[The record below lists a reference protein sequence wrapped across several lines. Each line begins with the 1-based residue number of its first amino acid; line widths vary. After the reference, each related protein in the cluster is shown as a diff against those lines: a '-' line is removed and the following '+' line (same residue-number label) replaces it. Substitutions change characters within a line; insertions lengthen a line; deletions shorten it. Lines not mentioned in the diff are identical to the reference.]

1 MKGVIAAILFYA
13 FLFSASYLNDFYNDI
28 KRELNEKEDDEYLSK
43 LHTRTFY
50 CSVSKD
56 SLLRNFQKYNN
67 RVSPTITFSNRV
79 HTWDSI
85 SYGIHDVPLDI
96 KNRYIAV
103 KFIKTFPNAAFQ
115 VQFFS
120 HYNQFSEGYKME
132 LPNLYSKLDS
142 ILVSRHLI
150 KP

>member
-1 MKGVIAAILFYA
+1 MKGVVAAILFYA
-13 FLFSASYLNDFYNDI
+13 VLFSASYLNNFYNDI
-28 KRELNEKEDDEYLSK
+28 KRESNEKADNEYLSK

-67 RVSPTITFSNRV
+67 RISPTITHSYSV
-79 HTWDSI
+79 HWDSI
-85 SYGIHDVPLDI
+85 SYGIHEVPLGI
-96 KNRYIAV
+96 ENRYIAI
-103 KFIKTFPNAAFQ
+103 KFIKTFPEASFQ

-120 HYNQFSEGYKME
+120 HCNQFSEGYKME

-142 ILVSRHLI
+142 ILISRHLI